1 MTTHT
6 ATAEVSTHIE
16 VQAPIAHVF
25 DVFTGQIGSWWDT
38 DHHILGAP
46 LAEMIF
52 ERYVGGHIIDRGID
66 GSQSRWARVLA
77 YEPPTRVCFSWD
89 INLHWQLESDPA
101 ETSEVEIVFTEL
113 SPDRTHVALTHR
125 HLDRHGEGW
134 ESMRDA
140 VAAGWDLHG
149 FAAAVTRAFVRPDV
163 DATVWEHGRR
173 NMQLVQAGL
182 LPIVLP
188 VTDDSDIAGF
198 AIFAATPED
207 TRTIME
213 RRPRRA
219 RRHLHL

>member
-89 INLHWQLESDPA
+89 INLHWQLETDPA
-101 ETSEVEIVFTEL
+101 KTSEVEIVFTEL

-125 HLDRHGEGW
+125 RLDRHGEGW
-134 ESMRDA
+134 ESRCA
-140 VAAGWDLHG
+140 SG
-149 FAAAVTRAFVRPDV
+149 F
-163 DATVWEHGRR
+163 
-173 NMQLVQAGL
+173 L
-182 LPIVLP
+182 
-188 VTDDSDIAGF
+188 
-198 AIFAATPED
+198 
-207 TRTIME
+207 TRTHT
-213 RRPRRA
+213 PPWCCG
-219 RRHLHL
+219 